1 MAKIFT
7 WYGKTEEEI
16 KQLDMKE
23 FMELLPSRR
32 RRSLKRGLT
41 AAQKILLQNVE
52 SGQSNIKTHCRNMI
66 ILPQMLGKVI
76 RIHNGKDFVAI
87 TIIPEMLGHCLG
99 EFAHSRKMVSH
110 SSAGVGATRSSKAV
124 SARQK

>member
-41 AAQKILLQNVE
+41 EPQKVLLQNIE
-52 SGQSNIKTHCRNMI
+52 SNQPNIKTHCRNMVV
-66 ILPQMLGKVI
+66 LPVMLGKTI
-76 RIHNGKDFVAI
+76 RIHNGKDFVP
-87 TIIPEMLGHCLG
+87 IIIVPEMLGHCLG

-110 SSAGVGATRSSKAV
+110 SSAGVGATRSSKAT
-124 SARQK
+124 SAR